1 MLKTILAAA
10 LGALI
15 AAPALAGELEDRS
28 AKAREIVK
36 EFAGKL
42 QGELKTGMEAGG
54 PTQAITVCRDKAP
67 DIAALLSSR
76 YGGRVARTSLRTRN
90 PGSEPDAWEAKV
102 LKEFEARK
110 ARGEDPAQIEHAE
123 IVTAGGQKQFRYM
136 KAIAIGPNQP
146 CLKCHGATIDPA
158 VSAKLKE
165 LYPADKATG
174 YKEGELRG
182 AFTISQSM

>member
-15 AAPALAGELEDRS
+15 AVPALAGELEDRS
-28 AKAREIVK
+28 AKARGIVK
-36 EFAGKL
+36 EFAGQL
-42 QGELKTGMEAGG
+42 QGELKAGMEAGG
-54 PTQAITVCRDKAP
+54 PTQAIAVCRDKAP
-67 DIAALLSSR
+67 EIAAVLSSR
-76 YGGRVARTSLRTRN
+76 YGGRVARTSLKTRN
-90 PGSEPDAWEAKV
+90 SGNEPDAWETKV

-110 ARGEDPAQIEHAE
+110 AKGEDPAQIEHAE
-123 IVTAGGQKQFRYM
+123 IVTANGQKQFRYM

-146 CLKCHGATIDPA
+146 CLKCHGATLDPA
-158 VSAKLKE
+158 VSAKLKD

-182 AFTISQSM
+182 AFTLSQSM